1 MSFQKQVYLN
11 QALGNVG
18 QISKAH
24 HSFCNV
30 IPAIAADEFV
40 KVGSFV
46 QSKATGAT
54 NENEVIGA
62 SGKAI
67 SGSILGVVVRDS
79 LKVAGDSTA
88 TLAVKKGE
96 NCAILTEGSIFIETD
111 LQSQA
116 KKGQYVFLKDAD
128 GTLAFYNTT
137 TQSNYTYTGFR
148 VSKGNDTATS
158 GLIEIT
164 TARA

>member
-18 QISKAH
+18 QISKAN

-30 IPAIAADEFV
+30 IPAIAADDFV

-46 QSKATGAT
+46 QSTASAT
-54 NENEVIGA
+54 NENEVVGA

-79 LKVAGDSTA
+79 LKVTGDSTA

-96 NCAILTEGSIFIETD
+96 NCAILTEGSIFIETS
-111 LQSQA
+111 LQA
-116 KKGQYVFLKDAD
+116 KKGQYVFLKTDD
-128 GTLAFYNTT
+128 GTLAFDDAATKT
-137 TQSNYTYTGFR
+137 SHTYTGFR
-148 VSKGNDTATS
+148 VSKGNDAAKA

>member
-1 MSFQKQVYLN
+1 MSFQKQVNAN

-24 HSFCNV
+24 HSFLNV
-30 IPAIAADEFV
+30 IPAIAADDFV

-46 QSKATGAT
+46 QSSSTAT

-62 SGKAI
+62 SGKQI
-67 SGSILGVVVRDS
+67 TGSILGVVVRDS
-79 LKVAGDSTA
+79 LKVAGDSTP

-96 NCAILTEGSIFIETD
+96 NCAILTEGSIFIEVNVE
-111 LQSQA
+111 A
-116 KKGQYVFLKDAD
+116 KKGKYVMLQTTD
-128 GTLAFYNTT
+128 GALGFYDSS
-137 TQSNYTYTGFR
+137 TQNDYTYTGFR
-148 VSKGNDTATS
+148 VSKGNDTATA

>member
-1 MSFQKQVYLN
+1 MSFQKQVNAN

-24 HSFCNV
+24 HSFLNV
-30 IPAIAADEFV
+30 IPAIAADDFV

-46 QSKATGAT
+46 QSSAAAT

-62 SGKAI
+62 SGKQI
-67 SGSILGVVVRDS
+67 TGSIVGVVVRDS
-79 LKVAGDSTA
+79 LKVTGDSTP
-88 TLAVKKGE
+88 TLEIKKGE
-96 NCAILTEGSIFIETD
+96 NCAILTEGSIFIEVNV
-111 LQSQA
+111 QA
-116 KKGQYVFLKDAD
+116 KKGKYVFLKTAD
-128 GTLAFYNTT
+128 GSLGFFDTNTE
-137 TQSNYTYTGFR
+137 SNYTYTGFR
-148 VSKGNDTATS
+148 VSKGHDTATA

>member
-1 MSFQKQVYLN
+1 MSFQKQVNLN

-46 QSKATGAT
+46 QSSTSAT

-62 SGKAI
+62 SGKQI
-67 SGSILGVVVRDS
+67 TGSILGVVVRDS

-96 NCAILTEGSIFIETD
+96 NCAVLNEGSIFIETS
-111 LQSQA
+111 LQA
-116 KKGQYVFLKDAD
+116 KKGQYVFLKTDD
-128 GTLAFYNTT
+128 GTLAFDNSATKA
-137 TQSNYTYTGFR
+137 SHTYTGFR
-148 VSKGNDTATS
+148 VSKGNETAAR
-158 GLIEIT
+158 GVIEIT

>member
-1 MSFQKQVYLN
+1 MSFQKQVNLN

-30 IPAIAADEFV
+30 ISAIAADEFV

-46 QSKATGAT
+46 QSKTSPT

-96 NCAILTEGSIFIETD
+96 NCAILTEGSIFIEVNAI
-111 LQSQA
+111 A

-128 GTLAFYNTT
+128 GSLGFDNTAT
-137 TQSNYTYTGFR
+137 KASYTYTGFR
-148 VSKGNDTATS
+148 VSKGNETDAR
-158 GLIEIT
+158 GVIEIT

>member
-1 MSFQKQVYLN
+1 MSFQKQVNAN

-24 HSFCNV
+24 HSFLNV
-30 IPAIAADEFV
+30 IPAIAADDFV

-46 QSKATGAT
+46 QSTAAAT

-62 SGKAI
+62 SGKQI
-67 SGSILGVVVRDS
+67 TGSILGVVVRDS
-79 LKVAGDSTA
+79 LKVAGDSTP

-96 NCAILTEGSIFIETD
+96 NCAILTEGSIFIETS
-111 LQSQA
+111 LQA
-116 KKGQYVFLKDAD
+116 KKGQYVFLKTAD
-128 GTLAFYNTT
+128 GSLGFYNAS
-137 TQSNYTYTGFR
+137 TQNDYTYTGFR
-148 VSKGNDTATS
+148 VSKGNDTATA

>member
-1 MSFQKQVYLN
+1 MSFQKQVNAN

-46 QSKATGAT
+46 QSKTSPT

-79 LKVAGDSTA
+79 LKVAADSTA

-96 NCAILTEGSIFIETD
+96 NCAILTEGSIFIETS
-111 LQSQA
+111 LQA
-116 KKGQYVFLKDAD
+116 KKGQYVFLKTDD
-128 GTLAFYNTT
+128 GTLAFDNSATKA
-137 TQSNYTYTGFR
+137 SYTYTGFR
-148 VSKGNDTATS
+148 VSKGNETAA
-158 GLIEIT
+158 GGVIEIT

>member
-1 MSFQKQVYLN
+1 MSFQKQVNAN

-24 HSFCNV
+24 HSFLNV
-30 IPAIAADEFV
+30 IPAIAADDFV

-46 QSKATGAT
+46 QSSTSAT

-67 SGSILGVVVRDS
+67 TGSIVGVVVRDS
-79 LKVAGDSTA
+79 LKVTGDSTP
-88 TLAVKKGE
+88 TLEVKKGE
-96 NCAILTEGSIFIETD
+96 NCAILTEGSIFIETS
-111 LQSQA
+111 LQA
-116 KKGQYVFLKDAD
+116 KKGKYVMLKTDD
-128 GTLAFYNTT
+128 GSLGFYDTNT
-137 TQSNYTYTGFR
+137 QGGYTYTGFR
-148 VSKGNDTATS
+148 VSKGNDTATA

>member
-1 MSFQKQVYLN
+1 MSFQKQVNAN

-24 HSFCNV
+24 HSFLNV
-30 IPAIAADEFV
+30 IPAIAADDFV

-46 QSKATGAT
+46 QSSTTAT

-79 LKVAGDSTA
+79 LKVTGDSTP
-88 TLAVKKGE
+88 TLEVKKGE
-96 NCAILTEGSIFIETD
+96 NCAVLNEGSIFIETS
-111 LQSQA
+111 LQA
-116 KKGQYVFLKDAD
+116 KKGQYVFLKTDD
-128 GTLAFYNTT
+128 GTLAFDNTAT
-137 TQSNYTYTGFR
+137 KANHTYTGFR
-148 VSKGNDTATS
+148 VSKGNDTATA

>member
-1 MSFQKQVYLN
+1 MSFQKQVNAN

-30 IPAIAADEFV
+30 ISAIAADEFV

-46 QSKATGAT
+46 QSKTSPT

-67 SGSILGVVVRDS
+67 TGSILGVVVRDS
-79 LKVAGDSTA
+79 LKVTGDSTA

-96 NCAILTEGSIFIETD
+96 NCAILTEGSIFIETS
-111 LQSQA
+111 LQA
-116 KKGQYVFLKDAD
+116 TKGQYVFLKTDD
-128 GTLAFYNTT
+128 GTLAFDNTAT
-137 TQSNYTYTGFR
+137 KASHTYTGFR
-148 VSKGNDTATS
+148 VSKGNDTATA

>member
-1 MSFQKQVYLN
+1 MSFQKQVNLN

-18 QISKAH
+18 QISKAY

-30 IPAIAADEFV
+30 IPAIAADENV

-46 QSKATGAT
+46 QSKTSPT

-79 LKVAGDSTA
+79 LKVAGDSTP

-96 NCAILTEGSIFIETD
+96 NCAILTEGSIFIEVNAI
-111 LQSQA
+111 A
-116 KKGQYVFLKDAD
+116 KKGQYVFLKDDD
-128 GTLAFYNTT
+128 GTLVFDNSATKA
-137 TQSNYTYTGFR
+137 SHTYTGFR
-148 VSKGNDTATS
+148 VSKGNDTATA

>member
-1 MSFQKQVYLN
+1 MSFQKQVNLK

-46 QSKATGAT
+46 QSKAAAT

-96 NCAILTEGSIFIETD
+96 NCAILTEGSIFIEVNAI
-111 LQSQA
+111 A

-128 GTLAFYNTT
+128 GSLGFYDTT
-137 TQSNYTYTGFR
+137 TQSDYTYTGFR
-148 VSKGNDTATS
+148 VSKGHDTTS
-158 GLIEIT
+158 AGLIEIT

>member
-1 MSFQKQVYLN
+1 MSFQKQVNAN

-24 HSFCNV
+24 HSFLNV
-30 IPAIAADEFV
+30 IPAIAADDFV

-46 QSKATGAT
+46 QSSSTAT

-62 SGKAI
+62 SGKQI
-67 SGSILGVVVRDS
+67 TGSILGVVVRDS
-79 LKVAGDSTA
+79 LKVAGDSTP
-88 TLAVKKGE
+88 TLEVKKGE
-96 NCAILTEGSIFIETD
+96 NCAILTEGSIFIEVNV
-111 LQSQA
+111 QA
-116 KKGQYVFLKDAD
+116 KKGKYVFLKTAD
-128 GTLAFYNTT
+128 GSLGFFDTNTE
-137 TQSNYTYTGFR
+137 SNYTYTGFR
-148 VSKGNDTATS
+148 VSKGHETATA

>member
-1 MSFQKQVYLN
+1 MSFQKQVNLN

-18 QISKAH
+18 QISKAY

-30 IPAIAADEFV
+30 IPAIAADENV

-62 SGKAI
+62 SGKQI
-67 SGSILGVVVRDS
+67 TGSILGVVVRDS

-96 NCAILTEGSIFIETD
+96 NCAILTEGSIFIEVNAI
-111 LQSQA
+111 A
-116 KKGQYVFLKDAD
+116 KKGQYVFLKDDD
-128 GTLAFYNTT
+128 GTLAFDNSATKA
-137 TQSNYTYTGFR
+137 SHTYTGFR
-148 VSKGNDTATS
+148 VSKGHDTTS
-158 GLIEIT
+158 AGLIEIT

>member
-1 MSFQKQVYLN
+1 MSFQKQVNAN

-24 HSFCNV
+24 HSFLNV
-30 IPAIAADEFV
+30 IPAIAADDFV

-46 QSKATGAT
+46 QSSSTAT
-54 NENEVIGA
+54 NENEVVGA

-67 SGSILGVVVRDS
+67 TGSILGVVVRDS
-79 LKVAGDSTA
+79 LKVAGDSTP
-88 TLAVKKGE
+88 TLEVKKGE
-96 NCAILTEGSIFIETD
+96 NCAVLNEGSIFIETN
-111 LQSQA
+111 LQA
-116 KKGQYVFLKDAD
+116 KKGQYVFLKTDD
-128 GTLAFYNTT
+128 GTLAFDNAATKA
-137 TQSNYTYTGFR
+137 SHTYTGFR
-148 VSKGNDTATS
+148 VSKGNDTATA

>member
-1 MSFQKQVYLN
+1 MSFQKQVNLN

-18 QISKAH
+18 QISKAY

-30 IPAIAADEFV
+30 IPAIAADENV
-40 KVGSFV
+40 RVGSFV
-46 QSKATGAT
+46 QSSAAAT

-79 LKVAGDSTA
+79 LKVAGDSTP

-96 NCAILTEGSIFIETD
+96 NCAILTEGSIFIETS
-111 LQSQA
+111 LQA
-116 KKGQYVFLKDAD
+116 KKGQYVFLKDDD
-128 GTLAFYNTT
+128 GTLAFDNSATKA
-137 TQSNYTYTGFR
+137 SHTYTGFR
-148 VSKGNDTATS
+148 VSKGNDTATA

>member
-1 MSFQKQVYLN
+1 MSFQKQVNLN

-24 HSFCNV
+24 HSFLNV
-30 IPAIAADEFV
+30 IPAIAADENV
-40 KVGSFV
+40 SVGSFV

-62 SGKAI
+62 SGKQI
-67 SGSILGVVVRDS
+67 TGSILGVVVRDS
-79 LKVAGDSTA
+79 LKVAGDSTP

-96 NCAILTEGSIFIETD
+96 NCAILTEGSIFIEVNAI
-111 LQSQA
+111 A
-116 KKGQYVFLKDAD
+116 KKGQYVFLKTDD
-128 GTLAFYNTT
+128 GTLAFDNTAT
-137 TQSNYTYTGFR
+137 KASHTYTGFR
-148 VSKGNDTATS
+148 VSKGQDTATA
-158 GLIEIT
+158 GIIEIT

>member
-1 MSFQKQVYLN
+1 MSFQKQVNLK

-30 IPAIAADEFV
+30 ISAIAADENV
-40 KVGSFV
+40 RVGSFV
-46 QSKATGAT
+46 QSKTSPT

-62 SGKAI
+62 SGKQI

-79 LKVAGDSTA
+79 LKVTGDSTA

-96 NCAILTEGSIFIETD
+96 NCAILTEGSIFIEVNAI
-111 LQSQA
+111 A
-116 KKGQYVFLKDAD
+116 KKGQYVFLKTAD
-128 GTLAFYNTT
+128 GSLGFYNAS
-137 TQSNYTYTGFR
+137 TQNDYTYTGFR
-148 VSKGNDTATS
+148 VSKGNETAAR
-158 GLIEIT
+158 GVIEIT

>member
-1 MSFQKQVYLN
+1 MSFQKQVNAN

-24 HSFCNV
+24 HSFLNV
-30 IPAIAADEFV
+30 IPAIAADDFV

-62 SGKAI
+62 SGKQI
-67 SGSILGVVVRDS
+67 TGSILGVVVRDS
-79 LKVAGDSTA
+79 LKVAGDSTP
-88 TLAVKKGE
+88 TLEIKKGE
-96 NCAILTEGSIFIETD
+96 NCAVLNEGSIFIETS
-111 LQSQA
+111 LQA
-116 KKGQYVFLKDAD
+116 TKGQYVFLKTDD
-128 GTLAFYNTT
+128 GTLAFYNTN

-148 VSKGNDTATS
+148 VSKGNETAAR
-158 GLIEIT
+158 GVIEIT

>member
-1 MSFQKQVYLN
+1 MSFQKQVNLN

-79 LKVAGDSTA
+79 LKVAGDSTP
-88 TLAVKKGE
+88 TLEVKKGE
-96 NCAILTEGSIFIETD
+96 NCAILTEGSIFIEVNV
-111 LQSQA
+111 QA
-116 KKGQYVFLKDAD
+116 KKGKYVFLKTAD
-128 GTLAFYNTT
+128 GSLGFFDTNTE
-137 TQSNYTYTGFR
+137 SNYTYTGFR
-148 VSKGNDTATS
+148 VSKGHDTTS
-158 GLIEIT
+158 AGLIEIT

>member
-46 QSKATGAT
+46 QSKAAAT

-79 LKVAGDSTA
+79 LKVAGDSTP

-96 NCAILTEGSIFIETD
+96 NCAVLNEGSIFIETS
-111 LQSQA
+111 LQA
-116 KKGQYVFLKDAD
+116 KKGQYVFLKTAD
-128 GTLAFYNTT
+128 GSLGFYNAS
-137 TQSNYTYTGFR
+137 TQNDYTYTGFR
-148 VSKGNDTATS
+148 VSKGNDTATA

>member
-1 MSFQKQVYLN
+1 MSFQKQVNLN

-46 QSKATGAT
+46 QSKTSPT

-62 SGKAI
+62 SGVAI

-96 NCAILTEGSIFIETD
+96 NCAILTEGSIFIETS
-111 LQSQA
+111 LQA
-116 KKGQYVFLKDAD
+116 KKGQYVFLKTDN
-128 GTLAFYNTT
+128 GTLAFDDTAT
-137 TQSNYTYTGFR
+137 KTSYTYTGFR
-148 VSKGNDTATS
+148 VSKGNETAAR
-158 GLIEIT
+158 GVIEIT

>member
-1 MSFQKQVYLN
+1 MSFQKQVNLN

-30 IPAIAADEFV
+30 IPAIAADENV
-40 KVGSFV
+40 SVGSFV
-46 QSKATGAT
+46 QSKTGAT

-62 SGKAI
+62 SGKQI
-67 SGSILGVVVRDS
+67 TGSILGVVVRDS
-79 LKVAGDSTA
+79 LKVAGDSTP
-88 TLAVKKGE
+88 TLEVKKGE
-96 NCAILTEGSIFIETD
+96 NCAILTEGSIFIETS
-111 LQSQA
+111 LQA

-128 GTLAFYNTT
+128 GTLAFDDTAT
-137 TQSNYTYTGFR
+137 KASHTYTGFR
-148 VSKGNDTATS
+148 VSKGNDTATA

>member
-1 MSFQKQVYLN
+1 MSFQKQVNAN

-24 HSFCNV
+24 HSFLNV

-46 QSKATGAT
+46 QSKAAAT
-54 NENEVIGA
+54 NENEVVGA

-79 LKVAGDSTA
+79 LKVAGDSTP
-88 TLAVKKGE
+88 TLEVKKGE
-96 NCAILTEGSIFIETD
+96 NCAILTEGSIFIETS
-111 LQSQA
+111 LQA
-116 KKGQYVFLKDAD
+116 KKGKYVFLKTDD
-128 GTLAFYNTT
+128 GSLGFFDTNTE
-137 TQSNYTYTGFR
+137 SNYTYTGFR
-148 VSKGNDTATS
+148 VSKGHDTTS
-158 GLIEIT
+158 AGLIEIT

>member
-1 MSFQKQVYLN
+1 MSFQKQVNAN

-24 HSFCNV
+24 HSFLNV
-30 IPAIAADEFV
+30 IPAIAADDFV

-46 QSKATGAT
+46 QSSSTAT

-62 SGKAI
+62 SGKQI
-67 SGSILGVVVRDS
+67 TGSILGVVVRDS
-79 LKVAGDSTA
+79 LKVAGDSTP

-96 NCAILTEGSIFIETD
+96 NCAVLNEGSIFIETS
-111 LQSQA
+111 LQA
-116 KKGQYVFLKDAD
+116 KKGQYVFLKTAD
-128 GTLAFYNTT
+128 GSLGFYNAS
-137 TQSNYTYTGFR
+137 TQNDYTYTGFR
-148 VSKGNDTATS
+148 VSKGNDTATA

>member
-1 MSFQKQVYLN
+1 MSFQKQVNAN

-24 HSFCNV
+24 HSFLNV
-30 IPAIAADEFV
+30 IPAIAADDFV

-46 QSKATGAT
+46 QSSAAAT

-62 SGKAI
+62 SGKQI
-67 SGSILGVVVRDS
+67 TGSIVGVVVRDS
-79 LKVAGDSTA
+79 LKVTGDSTP
-88 TLAVKKGE
+88 TLEIKKGE
-96 NCAILTEGSIFIETD
+96 NCAILTEGSIFIEVNAI
-111 LQSQA
+111 A
-116 KKGQYVFLKDAD
+116 KKGQYVFLKTDD
-128 GTLAFYNTT
+128 GTLAFDNTAT
-137 TQSNYTYTGFR
+137 KASHTYTGFR
-148 VSKGNDTATS
+148 VSKGHDTATA

>member
-1 MSFQKQVYLN
+1 MSFQKQVNAN

-24 HSFCNV
+24 HSFLNV
-30 IPAIAADEFV
+30 IPAIAADDFV

-46 QSKATGAT
+46 QSSSTAT

-62 SGKAI
+62 SGKQI
-67 SGSILGVVVRDS
+67 TGSILGVVVRDS
-79 LKVAGDSTA
+79 LKVAGDSTP
-88 TLAVKKGE
+88 TLEVKKGE
-96 NCAILTEGSIFIETD
+96 NCAILTEGSIFIEVNV
-111 LQSQA
+111 QA
-116 KKGQYVFLKDAD
+116 KKGQYVFLKTAD
-128 GTLAFYNTT
+128 GSLGFYNAS
-137 TQSNYTYTGFR
+137 TQNDYTYTGFR
-148 VSKGNDTATS
+148 VSKGNDTATA

>member
-1 MSFQKQVYLN
+1 MSFQKQVNLN

-30 IPAIAADEFV
+30 IPAIAADENV
-40 KVGSFV
+40 RVGSFV
-46 QSKATGAT
+46 QSKTSPT

-62 SGKAI
+62 SGVAI

-79 LKVAGDSTA
+79 LKVAGDSTP
-88 TLAVKKGE
+88 TLEVKKGE
-96 NCAILTEGSIFIETD
+96 NCAILTEGSIFIETN
-111 LQSQA
+111 LQA
-116 KKGQYVFLKDAD
+116 KKGKYVMLQTTD
-128 GTLAFYNTT
+128 GALGFYDSS
-137 TQSNYTYTGFR
+137 TQSGYTYTGFR
-148 VSKGNDTATS
+148 VSKGNETAAR
-158 GLIEIT
+158 GVIEIT

>member
-1 MSFQKQVYLN
+1 MSFQKQVNLN

-24 HSFCNV
+24 HSFLNV

-46 QSKATGAT
+46 QSKTSPT

-96 NCAILTEGSIFIETD
+96 NCAILTEGSIFIEVNAI
-111 LQSQA
+111 A
-116 KKGQYVFLKDAD
+116 KKGQYVFLKDTD
-128 GTLAFYNTT
+128 GSLGFYNAS
-137 TQSNYTYTGFR
+137 TQSDYTYTGFR
-148 VSKGNDTATS
+148 VSKGNDAAAA

>member
-1 MSFQKQVYLN
+1 MSFQKQVNLN

-24 HSFCNV
+24 HSFLNV
-30 IPAIAADEFV
+30 IPAIAADDFV

-46 QSKATGAT
+46 QSKAAAT
-54 NENEVIGA
+54 NENEVVGA

-79 LKVAGDSTA
+79 LKVAGDSTP
-88 TLAVKKGE
+88 TLEVKKGE
-96 NCAILTEGSIFIETD
+96 NCAVLNEGSIFIETS
-111 LQSQA
+111 LQA
-116 KKGQYVFLKDAD
+116 KKGQYVFLKDDD
-128 GTLAFYNTT
+128 GTLAFDDSATKT
-137 TQSNYTYTGFR
+137 SHTYTGFR
-148 VSKGNDTATS
+148 VSKGNETAAR
-158 GLIEIT
+158 GVIEIT

>member
-46 QSKATGAT
+46 QSKTSPT

-79 LKVAGDSTA
+79 LKVTGDSTP

-96 NCAILTEGSIFIETD
+96 NCAILTEGSIFIEVNAI
-111 LQSQA
+111 A
-116 KKGQYVFLKDAD
+116 KKGQYVFLKTAD
-128 GTLAFYNTT
+128 GSLGFYNAS
-137 TQSNYTYTGFR
+137 TQNDYTYTGFR
-148 VSKGNDTATS
+148 VSKGHDSSSA

>member
-1 MSFQKQVYLN
+1 MSFQKQVNLK

-18 QISKAH
+18 QITKAY

-46 QSKATGAT
+46 QSTASAT

-79 LKVAGDSTA
+79 LKVTGDSTA

-96 NCAILTEGSIFIETD
+96 NCAILTEGSIFIETS
-111 LQSQA
+111 LQA

-128 GTLAFYNTT
+128 GTLAFDDAATKA
-137 TQSNYTYTGFR
+137 SHTYTGFR
-148 VSKGNDTATS
+148 VSKGNETAAR
-158 GLIEIT
+158 GVIEIT